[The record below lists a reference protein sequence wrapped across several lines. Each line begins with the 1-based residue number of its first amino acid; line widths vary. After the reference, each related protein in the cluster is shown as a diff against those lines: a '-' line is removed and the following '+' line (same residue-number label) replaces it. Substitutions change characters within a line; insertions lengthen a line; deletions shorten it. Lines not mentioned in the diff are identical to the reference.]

1 MKLNIEFSPVNIL
14 AIICLIWLISGF
26 VICSCCEY
34 TLADTLKLAYYKL
47 WSYVGDADEIKIVV
61 EDIKKKKCDCDS
73 PWYSPCVVWGSKQA
87 KEASCNKNKTCE
99 EKQLPGSKSKCSD
112 KKNCALD
119 AGKVLGGYNCSK
131 KINASG
137 KHIFNQDTS
146 RGGNRVKIEG
156 LDPQPKWLD

>member
-1 MKLNIEFSPVNIL
+1 M
-14 AIICLIWLISGF
+14 
-26 VICSCCEY
+26 
-34 TLADTLKLAYYKL
+34 
-47 WSYVGDADEIKIVV
+47 
-61 EDIKKKKCDCDS
+61 
-73 PWYSPCVVWGSKQA
+73 WGSKQA

>member
-61 EDIKKKKCDCDS
+61 EDIKKRNVIVIHHGILLVLCGDQN
-73 PWYSPCVVWGSKQA
+73 KQR
-87 KEASCNKNKTCE
+87 KHRVIKIK
-99 EKQLPGSKSKCSD
+99 LV
-112 KKNCALD
+112 KKNNYLD
-119 AGKVLGGYNCSK
+119 LNQNVLIK
-131 KINASG
+131 RIV
-137 KHIFNQDTS
+137 H
-146 RGGNRVKIEG
+146 
-156 LDPQPKWLD
+156 